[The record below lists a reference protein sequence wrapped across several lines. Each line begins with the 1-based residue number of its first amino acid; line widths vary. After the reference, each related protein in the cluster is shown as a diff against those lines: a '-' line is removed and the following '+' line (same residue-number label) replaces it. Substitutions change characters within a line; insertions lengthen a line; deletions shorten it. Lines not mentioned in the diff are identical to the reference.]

1 MAKLKKV
8 KKQKVL
14 EPQVQEKEQV
24 VLDFEGV
31 ETFTDVAPEA
41 AKLACVSFAPTGGFA
56 ASNEYQ
62 QPYGIIEDTMF
73 GFVTTAQA
81 IDMKYGPEYEFVV
94 SKDSKADAA
103 ICGEYAWNRKEL
115 ANTVIS
121 TKINKLYNDVLSTVL
136 RKVSD
141 WLLDYIDKTGIPEQI
156 YDKLFMPIFQKITM
170 KSYNSNYTLLCNKYS
185 RRNAGCVTDTRLM
198 PAIKD
203 NPANVE
209 VLYNDFLINR
219 IPNCLL
225 SMYDNIH
232 ANFTQDTAV
241 LGTGFDINGLMDLV
255 STLMLE
261 AKEYMSREVWNII
274 MSTITVQEATAFA
287 NTNKRRRRDDDYYY
301 DDGLEF

>member
-8 KKQKVL
+8 KKQRVL
-14 EPQVQEKEQV
+14 EPQVKETEQV

-41 AKLACVSFAPTGGFA
+41 AKLACVSFAPTGGFTD
-56 ASNEYQ
+56 YQ

-81 IDMKYGPEYEFVV
+81 IDMKYGPEYEFAA
-94 SKDSKADAA
+94 SKDSKADTNLRA
-103 ICGEYAWNRKEL
+103 EYAYNRKEL
-115 ANTVIS
+115 GNTVIS
-121 TKINKLYNDVLSTVL
+121 TKINKLYNDVLSTIL
-136 RKVSD
+136 RRISD
-141 WLLDYIDKTGIPEQI
+141 WLLDYISNKGLPENL
-156 YDKLFMPIFQKITM
+156 YDELFMPIFQKISQR
-170 KSYNSNYTLLCNKYS
+170 SYNSNFTLLCNKYS
-185 RRNAGCVTDTRLM
+185 RRNSGCVTDTRLM

-203 NPANVE
+203 NAANVE

-241 LGTGFDINGLMDLV
+241 LGTGFDINGLMDFV
-255 STLMLE
+255 STLLLE
-261 AKEYMSREVWNII
+261 AKEYMSKEVWNII
-274 MSTITVQEATAFA
+274 MSTITVQEATAFG
-287 NTNKRRRRDDDYYY
+287 NTCIKRRRRDDDYYY
-301 DDGLEF
+301 GDEIDEF